1 MVRKEDVGMTEGV
14 LVFFKNLVVNL
25 CEEGLMCTVVDGL
38 ARLAGVTCATG

>member
-25 CEEGLMCTVVDGL
+25 CEGLMCTVVVGL
-38 ARLAGVTCATG
+38 ARPAGVTCATG